1 MAARS
6 VKSEPLKLTGV
17 SLFKLG
23 TNALLAKAADRR
35 DARQTRNQHQ
45 QRRLLTMKDVIETR
59 GKSKASKRP
68 YMRLFTS
75 DYRDGT
81 AQLDFELQ
89 GFYFRI
95 LTYLHDGETVPADA
109 LELSRF
115 LQCNART
122 TRKLLPK
129 LIASGKLFQDGFEL
143 KNPRIER
150 ELELTSTPIRSDVE
164 LTSSAKNH
172 KLELNQEAQNTTIER
187 TTSTSTSTSIS
198 KDSEQVAAA
207 ELEPARPSPS
217 VAAPLS
223 GLADLHSRL
232 VEACNGSLD
241 NPANSMGLLSLAT
254 PQMWLDRGADLERD
268 VIPTLEA
275 AGKKYHGKRIRDWSY
290 FTGMVADAV
299 EKRKAELPKGGTGSS
314 QKESARARR
323 AKIFEKLQQ
332 EGRA

>member
-1 MAARS
+1 
-6 VKSEPLKLTGV
+6 
-17 SLFKLG
+17 
-23 TNALLAKAADRR
+23 
-35 DARQTRNQHQ
+35 
-45 QRRLLTMKDVIETR
+45 MKDVIETR

-95 LTYLHDGETVPADA
+95 LTYLHDGESVPADA
-109 LELSRF
+109 IELSRF

-150 ELELTSTPIRSDVE
+150 ELELTSTPIRADVE
-164 LTSSAKNH
+164 LTSNAKSQ
-172 KLELNQEAQNTTIER
+172 KPKSNQGG
-187 TTSTSTSTSIS
+187 
-198 KDSEQVAAA
+198 SENYYRADHFHSHTQSEESQPVAAA
-207 ELEPARPSPS
+207 ELEPARPAPS
-217 VAAPLS
+217 VAALPAS
-223 GLADLHSRL
+223 PPDLIDRL

-241 NPANSMGLLSLAT
+241 NPVNCMGLLSAAT
-254 PQMWLDRGADLERD
+254 PQMWIDRGADLERD
-268 VIPTLEA
+268 VIPTLQA

-299 EKRKAELPKGGTGSS
+299 EKRKAELPAATP
-314 QKESARARR
+314 QKQPTSYSIG
-323 AKIFEKLQQ
+323 AKIKAYNERMKS
-332 EGRA
+332 EGVSNV